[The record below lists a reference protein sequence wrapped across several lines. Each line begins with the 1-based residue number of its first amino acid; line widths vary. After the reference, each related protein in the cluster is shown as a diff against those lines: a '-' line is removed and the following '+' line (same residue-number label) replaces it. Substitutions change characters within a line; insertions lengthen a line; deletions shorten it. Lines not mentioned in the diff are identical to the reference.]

1 MGIQQW
7 RNMHINGIKRKNDGG
22 YEVTLSTIK
31 NDLYMHYSI
40 KKRTI
45 WDDDNGKQYV
55 LLGNGKT
62 LLF

>member
-1 MGIQQW
+1 
-7 RNMHINGIKRKNDGG
+7 MHINCIKRKNDGG

-55 LLGNGKT
+55 LSLGNGKT